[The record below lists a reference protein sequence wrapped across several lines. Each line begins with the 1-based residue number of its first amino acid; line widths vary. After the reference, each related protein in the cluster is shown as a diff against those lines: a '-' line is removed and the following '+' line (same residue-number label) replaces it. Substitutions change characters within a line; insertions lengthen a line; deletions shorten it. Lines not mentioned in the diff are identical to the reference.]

1 MSGTEQAA
9 GAGVSMIEFSD
20 AGASQYGLC
29 FFDLDEAGRIV
40 RITDFWPDPYEP
52 PAGRAHLAG
61 RIWPAGTEPP
71 VPAGTDE
78 PRGQCRRSGA
88 GPGGVTW
95 PA

>member
-52 PAGRAHLAG
+52 PAGRPHLAG
-61 RIWPAGTEPP
+61 RIWPGASGRPVLSRRYRRALTSREASAAGP
-71 VPAGTDE
+71 VPGRE
-78 PRGQCRRSGA
+78 E
-88 GPGGVTW
+88 
-95 PA
+95 